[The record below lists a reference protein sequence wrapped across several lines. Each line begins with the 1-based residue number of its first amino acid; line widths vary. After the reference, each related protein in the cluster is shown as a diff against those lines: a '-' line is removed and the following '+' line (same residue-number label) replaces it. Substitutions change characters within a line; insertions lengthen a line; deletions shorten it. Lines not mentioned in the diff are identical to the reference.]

1 MDASG
6 AGLYSGLCAGWSRC
20 HSCTGAFRIHP
31 LPQPRTHCI
40 QRAAPGLPA
49 APRPGPAGRGGT
61 GRGRPR
67 CPGSQPP
74 AAENEWVGA
83 SRWRT
88 GFGPRASG
96 CPQPPSVTRPT
107 QLGTL
112 PRLRSPPSSRGARR
126 GRELGRKEP
135 GKGGVGGRKAKAG
148 GRRGRKRPPCGR
160 AGPRGVAARVAGPCN
175 LDRPPGAVL
184 GGRVRPG
191 PRGGPFPRE
200 ALGSR

>member
-1 MDASG
+1 MHFGFASRLWLPG
-6 AGLYSGLCAGWSRC
+6 ILLLSFGRLWGWTLQWAVRGLE
-20 HSCTGAFRIHP
+20 P
-31 LPQPRTHCI
+31 LPQLHR
-40 QRAAPGLPA
+40 GLPHPPPPP
-49 APRPGPAGRGGT
+49 APHPLHPARRTRTACSASAGAGGAGGGGT

-112 PRLRSPPSSRGARR
+112 LRLRSPPSSRGARR

-175 LDRPPGAVL
+175 LDPPL
-184 GGRVRPG
+184 LVRC
-191 PRGGPFPRE
+191 
-200 ALGSR
+200 